1 VIAGFTAP
9 SFRLARRPVPH
20 KESKVLDGP
29 ESGLISFRRVPAP
42 SSGCSRL
49 LMC

>member
-1 VIAGFTAP
+1 VIIGFTAL

-20 KESKVLDGP
+20 KESKVLQCP
-29 ESGLISFRRVPAP
+29 ESGLIAPAGFRAP
-42 SSGCSRL
+42 SSKCRRL

>member
-20 KESKVLDGP
+20 KESKVLDSP
-29 ESGLISFRRVPAP
+29 ESGLIASAGFRLRAADGA
-42 SSGCSRL
+42 SC
-49 LMC
+49 